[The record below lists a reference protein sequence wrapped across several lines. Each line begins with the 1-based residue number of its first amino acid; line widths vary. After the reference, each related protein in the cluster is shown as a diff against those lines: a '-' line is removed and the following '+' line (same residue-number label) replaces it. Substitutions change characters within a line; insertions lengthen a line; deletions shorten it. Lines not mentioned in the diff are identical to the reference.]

1 MNEIKDVNETIFR
14 NAVGL
19 RNMPQYIDDLDAGA
33 PLSSVARDY
42 ATVELHKCFEALVCG
57 HKIWKMAD
65 GKNEA
70 WAEVTLAEA
79 KRVAGEL
86 AEIAES
92 IASYIGGHKLYY
104 NLGFDYD
111 DGSDKAGCESGED
124 GR

>member
-14 NAVGL
+14 NALGL
-19 RNMPQYIDDLDAGA
+19 RNQPQYIDDLDAGA
-33 PLSSVARDY
+33 PISSVARDY

-70 WAEVTLAEA
+70 WAEVTVAEA
-79 KRVAGEL
+79 KQVAGEL

-92 IASYIGGHKLYY
+92 IASYLGGHKLYY
-104 NLGFDYD
+104 NLDIVFGD
-111 DGSDKAGCESGED
+111 DFGDAEVESGED

>member
-1 MNEIKDVNETIFR
+1 MDKIKDVNETIFR

-19 RNMPQYIDDLDAGA
+19 RNQPQYIDDLDAGA

-57 HKIWKMAD
+57 HRVWKKAA

-70 WAEVTLAEA
+70 CAEVTAAEA
-79 KRVAGEL
+79 ERVAAEL
-86 AEIAES
+86 AEIARS
-92 IASYIGGHKLYY
+92 IASFIGGHKLYY
-104 NLGFDYD
+104 DLSHGFGQDFD
-111 DGSDKAGCESGED
+111 EADGGSGED

>member
-1 MNEIKDVNETIFR
+1 MDKIKDVNETIFR
-14 NAVGL
+14 NAFAL
-19 RNMPQYIDDLDAGA
+19 RNQPQYIDDLDAGS

-57 HKIWKMAD
+57 HRIWKMAD

-70 WAEVTLAEA
+70 WAEVTVAEA
-79 KRVAGEL
+79 EQVAGEL

-92 IASYIGGHKLYY
+92 IASYLGGHKLCYS
-104 NLGFDYD
+104 LDLAFG
-111 DGSDKAGCESGED
+111 DGGDESGED